1 MAFDST
7 YLAPNGKPSNLTP
20 EQYRLVR
27 SPEFKAWFGDWQ
39 NDPANSS
46 KVVDENGEPLVV
58 YHGSYDYG
66 FTIFSKKYRG
76 NTTGAKSSK
85 KGFFFYDKKEDSEQF
100 AKKSASGGVYGVFLK
115 IKYPNIKNYNSYN
128 VDADKE
134 LIKLIN
140 SFEFDGAIAL
150 NIKDG
155 FDIGNQYVVF
165 EPEQIKLAD
174 GTNTTF
180 DGNNPDIRYAKGG
193 RTMSQTPS
201 PTKDRV
207 YGSQVNPKKSSSN
220 LSSALKIEFSAETT
234 KTIKDKVEKHNAEYP
249 NKQITVESAKA
260 VVRRGMGAYSKSHR
274 PTISGGKPNSRVA
287 WGLARLNAFIY
298 KILKGKSKSGKY
310 KQDDDLISELGYKVS
325 RFDNGGKTDIPT
337 RFFGSQGGGVLIY
350 CKTTNRILLLLR
362 SPFVLE
368 PFTWGTISGKV
379 EVNEQIED
387 TVKREAYEETG
398 FELKTIYPSYVFERP
413 NFKFFN
419 FISIV
424 EQEFEPQLDWENI
437 DYLWT
442 SLDNLPENL
451 HFGLVELLKHG
462 KIQETVKQLTSR
474 FKTGG

>member
-1 MAFDST
+1 METLGNENFIAF
-7 YLAPNGKPSNLTP
+7 
-20 EQYRLVR
+20 
-27 SPEFKAWFGDWQ
+27 
-39 NDPANSS
+39 
-46 KVVDENGEPLVV
+46 
-58 YHGSYDYG
+58 H
-66 FTIFSKKYRG
+66 
-76 NTTGAKSSK
+76 
-85 KGFFFYDKKEDSEQF
+85 
-100 AKKSASGGVYGVFLK
+100 
-115 IKYPNIKNYNSYN
+115 
-128 VDADKE
+128 
-134 LIKLIN
+134 
-140 SFEFDGAIAL
+140 
-150 NIKDG
+150 
-155 FDIGNQYVVF
+155 
-165 EPEQIKLAD
+165 PEQIKLAD

-180 DGNNPDIRYAKGG
+180 DGANPDIRFKKGG
-193 RTMSQTPS
+193 RTISQTPS
-201 PTKDRV
+201 PTKDRI

-298 KILKGKSKSGKY
+298 KILNGKSKSGKY

-337 RFFGSQGGGVLIY
+337 RFFGSQAGGVLIY
-350 CKTTNRILLLLR
+350 CKTTNRVLLLLR

-368 PFTWGTISGKV
+368 PFTWGTVSGKV
-379 EVNEQIED
+379 EGDEQIEE
-387 TVKREAYEETG
+387 TVRREAYEETG
-398 FELKTIYPSYVFERP
+398 YELKTLYPSYVFERP

-462 KIQETVKQLTSR
+462 KIEETVKQITAR
-474 FKTGG
+474 FKKRG